1 MRRLLFDALIIVVC
15 LLFTADL
22 YYLGDLRFSCGIV
35 AILAL
40 VASNV
45 YTWQLRRLIRKSEK
59 ELETMYLNELER
71 RGQGNGS
78 RVKVEK

>member
-1 MRRLLFDALIIVVC
+1 MRRLFDVLIIVVC

-40 VASNV
+40 VASDI
-45 YTWQLRRLIRKSEK
+45 YIWQTRRLIRKSER
-59 ELETMYLNELER
+59 EFEAMYLNELER

-78 RVKVEK
+78 RVKE